1 MIFILLAIIIL
12 VVSFVIA
19 FVSLVREQ
27 SKFEREIDFQKEGEI
42 EHKPHGKI
50 QAHLQEKESQPA
62 VVAGIQSPAANGEL
76 PNKPIRGE
84 APQDLQE
91 PPHEAADAEEPF
103 PWLRGQQ
110 RDPDL
115 PQDSEEKRTI
125 DQIRLEIVKKV
136 EENQS
141 KRSEDESEFASDGRL
156 SGEFSLA
163 GHRENDSGKS

>member
-27 SKFEREIDFQKEGEI
+27 SRFEREVDFQEKGEI
-42 EHKPHGKI
+42 AQVPQGKV
-50 QAHLQEKESQPA
+50 QAHLQEEESQPA
-62 VVAGIQSPAANGEL
+62 AVPGILSPVANGEVS
-76 PNKPIRGE
+76 NKPMRE
-84 APQDLQE
+84 AQQDSQE
-91 PPHEAADAEEPF
+91 PYEAARIEEPF

-110 RDPDL
+110 QEPNL

-136 EENQS
+136 EENHS
-141 KRSEDESEFASDGRL
+141 KRSEDESEYASDGRL

-163 GHRENDSGKS
+163 GHRESDSGKS